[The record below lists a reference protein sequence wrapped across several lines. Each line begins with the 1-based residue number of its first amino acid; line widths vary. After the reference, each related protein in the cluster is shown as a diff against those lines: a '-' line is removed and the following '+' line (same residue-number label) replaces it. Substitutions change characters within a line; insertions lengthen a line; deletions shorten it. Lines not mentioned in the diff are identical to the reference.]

1 MQDTFDELSTVFENL
16 QSVKDDYSAEAAK
29 FEGIESD
36 HQQCMSTVDHRIHDL
51 DMQNQEVVSN
61 RSFRSAIST
70 SSKRSG
76 SSKTSERSNASKIS
90 DANAKKAILQAKL
103 KFIDI
108 ESKCKA
114 QLQKVQTMK
123 EMEMVGAE
131 IDALGLGTFNLQE
144 IDSEVDIRL
153 IEDKSE
159 DYVKNYV
166 QNLGKP
172 PCPIE
177 VDVLVSNGKVNASEV
192 HTSLHQSKIVPTS
205 MPIDAA
211 HTDNQSQSKVPV
223 LNPNTPVFVPP
234 CSSQSSTLGTWV
246 YNPVVG
252 GSSISV
258 PSVTSSTGASVS
270 TVTSIENALPAVGK
284 GPLQPSNS
292 ENVMVSSSVMAPG
305 QNTPQSNS
313 IEQGLLDLA
322 RSLADQ
328 MTISRLP
335 PPEPSVFTGDPLSY
349 PSWKAAFES
358 LIEQKKIPTSER

>member
-1 MQDTFDELSTVFENL
+1 MHLKFQMQI
-16 QSVKDDYSAEAAK
+16 Q
-29 FEGIESD
+29 
-36 HQQCMSTVDHRIHDL
+36 
-51 DMQNQEVVSN
+51 
-61 RSFRSAIST
+61 
-70 SSKRSG
+70 
-76 SSKTSERSNASKIS
+76 
-90 DANAKKAILQAKL
+90 KKAILQAKL

-123 EMEMVGAE
+123 EMKMVGAE
-131 IDALGLGTFNLQE
+131 IDALGLGTFDLQE
-144 IDSEVDIRL
+144 IDSEVDIPL
-153 IEDKSE
+153 IEDTSE

-172 PCPIE
+172 HCPIE
-177 VDVLVSNGKVNASEV
+177 VDVLVSDGKVNASEV
-192 HTSLHQSKIVPTS
+192 HTSLHQSNIVPTS
-205 MPIDAA
+205 MPIDTAQ
-211 HTDNQSQSKVPV
+211 TDNQSQSNVPV
-223 LNPNTPVFVPP
+223 LNPNTPVFVPS
-234 CSSQSSTLGTWV
+234 CSSQSSTQGTRV

-258 PSVTSSTGASVS
+258 PSVTSSTSASVS
-270 TVTSIENALPAVGK
+270 TVTSLENALPAVGK
-284 GPLQPSNS
+284 GPLQPSHS

-305 QNTPQSNS
+305 QNTQQSNS

-358 LIEQKKIPTSER
+358 LFEQKKMPTSERLHYLKRYVSGAVKDVIE

>member
-1 MQDTFDELSTVFENL
+1 
-16 QSVKDDYSAEAAK
+16 
-29 FEGIESD
+29 
-36 HQQCMSTVDHRIHDL
+36 
-51 DMQNQEVVSN
+51 
-61 RSFRSAIST
+61 
-70 SSKRSG
+70 
-76 SSKTSERSNASKIS
+76 
-90 DANAKKAILQAKL
+90 
-103 KFIDI
+103 
-108 ESKCKA
+108 
-114 QLQKVQTMK
+114 MK

-131 IDALGLGTFNLQE
+131 IDALGFGTFDLQE
-144 IDSEVDIRL
+144 IDSEVDIPL

-177 VDVLVSNGKVNASEV
+177 VDVLVADG
-192 HTSLHQSKIVPTS
+192 IS
-205 MPIDAA
+205 MPIDAT
-211 HTDNQSQSKVPV
+211 HTDNQSQSNVPV

-234 CSSQSSTLGTWV
+234 CSSQSSTQGTWV

-258 PSVTSSTGASVS
+258 PSVTSSTSASVS
-270 TVTSIENALPAVGK
+270 TVTSLENALPAVGK
-284 GPLQPSNS
+284 GPLQPSHS
-292 ENVMVSSSVMAPG
+292 ESVMVSSSVMAPG

-358 LIEQKKIPTSER
+358 LIEQKKIYFREITLFEKVCLRCGQGCY